1 MINAVLFDLDGT
13 LADTAPDLGYALN
26 RMRAARDMP
35 PLPLETIRPHASRGG
50 RGMMQIGF
58 ALTPDESDFI
68 AMREEFLALYA
79 ENLCRETR
87 LFPGMADLLD
97 ELEHRGLP
105 WGIVTNK
112 PARFTGPLIEALGLE
127 SRAACVISGDTCG
140 RAKPYP
146 DPLLAAAGELGA
158 VPAAS
163 VYIGD
168 DERDVQ
174 AARAAGM
181 QIIVALYGY
190 LGDGNHPDT
199 WGADGAIIAPQDL
212 LRYL

>member
-1 MINAVLFDLDGT
+1 MIEAVLFDLDGT

-26 RMRAARDMP
+26 RQRVAHGMP
-35 PLPLETIRPHASRGG
+35 PLPVATIRPHVSRGG
-50 RGMMQIGF
+50 RGLVHIGF
-58 ALTPDESDFI
+58 ALTPEESGYT
-68 AMREEFLALYA
+68 AMRDEFLSLYA
-79 ENLCRETR
+79 ENICRETT
-87 LFPGMADLLD
+87 LFPGMAELLD
-97 ELEHRGLP
+97 EIEKRGLP

-112 PARFTGPLIEALGLE
+112 PARFTGPLIAALGLQ

-146 DPLLAAAGELGA
+146 DPLLAAAAQLGTA
-158 VPAAS
+158 PAAC
-163 VYIGD
+163 VYVGD

-190 LGDGNHPDT
+190 LGD
-199 WGADGAIIAPQDL
+199 
-212 LRYL
+212 